1 MHSLIFASNSVIGRF
16 GLILPC
22 FSVSGHVRTVVLE
35 INVRRQETVLP
46 RQHENA
52 LFFLAS
58 LFLIWNQ
65 LKCNWITW
73 IREHRY
79 RDTAPIKASRWR
91 TRRCGL
97 SQDIDPPYPLFPH
110 QSGPKSL
117 TNMFNQR
124 EQTVPCLERMTEV
137 SAFVYKCLRNGLG
150 ITGCLCIVSFIISRW
165 LLSSWKWVLYW
176 LPPGVILHM
185 LCRHGPVAVSL
196 TYRGVDRRARA
207 HPRWRPWEKTARLP
221 WFASFPVGVRER
233 MRV

>member
-1 MHSLIFASNSVIGRF
+1 MHSLIFASNSMIGRF
-16 GLILPC
+16 GLILSC

-35 INVRRQETVLP
+35 INVRRQDTVLP

-65 LKCNWITW
+65 LKCNWISR

-79 RDTAPIKASRWR
+79 RDTAPIKALRRR

-110 QSGPKSL
+110 QSGLKSL

-124 EQTVPCLERMTEV
+124 EQTVLRVPALREWP
-137 SAFVYKCLRNGLG
+137 KCLLLCTNAYESAWESLVVYVLCPSLLAGDCWALG
-150 ITGCLCIVSFIISRW
+150 NEYCTDFLLVWFSICYADTGQW
-165 LLSSWKWVLYW
+165 L
-176 LPPGVILHM
+176 
-185 LCRHGPVAVSL
+185 
-196 TYRGVDRRARA
+196 
-207 HPRWRPWEKTARLP
+207 
-221 WFASFPVGVRER
+221 FP
-233 MRV
+233 